1 MLRCSP
7 KRSNS
12 HQAGDLESAQ
22 AIYAEILADAP
33 NHFDA
38 LHLLGVLRHQQG
50 RNEEAR
56 ALILAAIAVDPKSVD
71 ALCNLGIVLQ
81 EQRRYAEAVSVYDR
95 ALAVDPRLPE
105 ALNNRGTALRGLN
118 RPAAAIMSFDRALAI
133 QPDYA
138 EAHLNRTALLTA
150 LGRHDEAVA
159 GYDQMIAA
167 RPENFDAHRGR
178 GRALQAQQKFE
189 AALLSYA
196 RAMILRP
203 DDVEIRHDR
212 GVALNALGRHRE
224 ALGELD
230 RVLAQQPD
238 NGAALAQRGIA
249 LAEVGRYPEAEVA
262 LARAVAL
269 RPDDAAALD
278 SRGVAL
284 QGLDRPA
291 EALTCHDRA
300 LAIKPANPAALNN
313 RGHALLALERYAE
326 ALESYDRA
334 LAHAPAGA
342 RVLLNR
348 GIAFTALGQHQEAL
362 ECFNAALL
370 MAPNDAK
377 AHCHR
382 GDALMG
388 LGNFA
393 AAFESYERTL
403 VLRMPL
409 AAVLDRLA
417 LCVAKLCDWTRTAE
431 IAYQL
436 EIHIR
441 DGKAAI
447 APTTL
452 LLYDSTPAQQLACA
466 RHYIRE
472 RVPPVSAPF
481 VVAPARNHDKLR
493 IAYLSAN
500 FNRRAVAS
508 LVAGLFERHDRA
520 KFEIIGISFGADE
533 DAVART
539 RTVSAFDAF
548 HDMRALSDRDIA
560 QRMRDLEID
569 IAVDLMG
576 HGGDARPGILAS
588 RPAPIQVNYLGHP
601 GTMGADFIDYIIAN
615 SVVVPPGEEQ
625 FYVEKVVRLPDCYQ
639 VNDAKRVIA
648 ETTPTRKQAGLPEKG
663 FVFASFNDGNI
674 SAPVFDAWMGL
685 LARIE
690 GSVLWLSEVS
700 EGTKFHLHQHAA
712 ARGAD
717 PARLIFAP
725 RIEAG
730 RAPRSPPPR
739 RPVPR
744 YASLQHASRRQRRLV
759 GGAAGADLPR
769 QHVRRKGRGEPAP
782 IARAYRTRDVEPCRL
797 RRAGAVACRRPRH
810 SRGNKKASRRK
821 QVDPSAVRHRS
832 HAPPPRGGLHRHVGA
847 PSGRQQTGQLRC
859 RGTPGAAPP
868 PPPRLRPHPR
878 LTAAPADAAANG
890 TADSRHGFACGAA
903 PATPAADAAA
913 PHRRMQRPPRPRLPR
928 HHRPR
933 PPPIA
938 QTGPAASRQPLHSGG
953 ERSNSIGTIG
963 ASLELRSVSVV
974 LTLSTWGTAV
984 RSVTKAW
991 NLGRFG
997 ATHLRMKSISPD
1009 SIQHSRTSGWP
1020 RTKLSNAW
1028 RSVSAWLDRCTIANA
1043 ITSQPSSFS
1052 LRRAR

>member
-1 MLRCSP
+1 MRLIRHSIDLAP
-7 KRSNS
+7 LLAKAVES
-12 HQAGDLESAQ
+12 HQTGDLELAQ
-22 AIYAEILADAP
+22 AAYAQILAEVP

-56 ALILAAIAVDPKSVD
+56 TLIMSAISTNPSSVD

-81 EQRRYAEAVSVYDR
+81 EQRRYAEAVAVYDR

-133 QPDYA
+133 QPDYT
-138 EAHLNRTALLTA
+138 EAHINRAALLTA

-167 RPENFDAHRGR
+167 RPENFEAHRGR
-178 GRALQAQQKFE
+178 GRALQTQQKFE

-203 DDVEIRHDR
+203 ADVEIRHDR
-212 GVALNALGRHRE
+212 GVCLNALGRHRE

-262 LARAVAL
+262 LARALAL

-291 EALTCHDRA
+291 EALGCHNRA

-313 RGHALLALERYAE
+313 RGHALLALERHAE

-334 LAHAPAGA
+334 LAFAPAGA
-342 RVLLNR
+342 RVLVNR
-348 GIAFTALGQHQEAL
+348 GIAFNALGQHREAL
-362 ECFNAALL
+362 TCFDAALL
-370 MAPNDAK
+370 LTPNDAR

-382 GDALMG
+382 GDALMK
-388 LGNFA
+388 LGNFT

-417 LCVAKLCDWTRTAE
+417 LCVAKLCDWTRTGE
-431 IAYQL
+431 IAHQID
-436 EIHIR
+436 IHIR
-441 DGKAAI
+441 DGTAVI
-447 APTTL
+447 APATL
-452 LLYDSTPAQQLACA
+452 LHYDGTLAQQLACA
-466 RHYIRE
+466 RHYIRD
-472 RVPPVSAPF
+472 RAPPVSTPF
-481 VVAPARNHDKLR
+481 VVAPTRNRDKLR
-493 IAYLSAN
+493 VAYLSAN
-500 FNRRAVAS
+500 FNRRAAS
-508 LVAGLFERHDRA
+508 LVAGLFERHDRS
-520 KFEIIGISFGADE
+520 KFEITGISFGTDE
-533 DAVART
+533 DATART
-539 RTVSAFDAF
+539 RVVSAFDAF
-548 HDMRALSDRDIA
+548 HDMHALSDRDIA
-560 QRMRDLEID
+560 QRLRDLGID

-576 HGGDARPGILAS
+576 LGGDARPGILAS

-615 SVVVPPGEEQ
+615 SVVVPPGEAE
-625 FYVEKVVRLPDCYQ
+625 FYAEKVVHLPDCYQ

-648 ETTPTRKQAGLPEKG
+648 DTAPTRKQAGLPEKG
-663 FVFASFNDGNI
+663 FVFASFNGGNI

-700 EGTKFHLHQHAA
+700 DGTKFNLHQHAA

-725 RIEAG
+725 RIEQAEHLARHRLADLFLDTLPCSLQAAAGDALWAGLPVLTCRGNSFAG
-730 RAPRSPPPR
+730 RIAASQLQSLGLTELVTSSLAEYAALAQWLAEDPDILAEIRKRLAENRSTRALFDTDLTR
-739 RPVPR
+739 RHIEEAYTVMWAR
-744 YASLQHASRRQRRLV
+744 HR
-759 GGAAGADLPR
+759 AG
-769 QHVRRKGRGEPAP
+769 ETPAGF
-782 IARAYRTRDVEPCRL
+782 DVE
-797 RRAGAVACRRPRH
+797 ARPE
-810 SRGNKKASRRK
+810 
-821 QVDPSAVRHRS
+821 
-832 HAPPPRGGLHRHVGA
+832 
-847 PSGRQQTGQLRC
+847 
-859 RGTPGAAPP
+859 PP
-868 PPPRLRPHPR
+868 PPPPPTAAAPKTTAAPET
-878 LTAAPADAAANG
+878 TAAPADAAAKG
-890 TADSRHGFACGAA
+890 TADAVTDAA
-903 PATPAADAAA
+903 ATPAADHAAPPADAAA
-913 PHRRMQRPPRPRLPR
+913 TTTVA
-928 HHRPR
+928 
-933 PPPIA
+933 PPP
-938 QTGPAASRQPLHSGG
+938 PAAQS
-953 ERSNSIGTIG
+953 
-963 ASLELRSVSVV
+963 
-974 LTLSTWGTAV
+974 
-984 RSVTKAW
+984 
-991 NLGRFG
+991 
-997 ATHLRMKSISPD
+997 
-1009 SIQHSRTSGWP
+1009 
-1020 RTKLSNAW
+1020 
-1028 RSVSAWLDRCTIANA
+1028 
-1043 ITSQPSSFS
+1043 
-1052 LRRAR
+1052 